1 MTTCPNKNLPE
12 WQELEQLVRD
22 LAYTIWDLNNGNG
35 IDKAPNGA
43 ESILFKSLLEH
54 HNGDRNAAIQSKAK
68 IYSNEF
74 KEWFGD
80 WEKAFIIPM
89 SFMPKKG
96 WVVGK
101 IIDNPIDAAN
111 ICDNTQ
117 IKVLNSIIKQ
127 FGKPNNKGKFYAK
140 PVTILA
146 KSPINNKQI
155 HHSTVAVRINGKIY
169 LYDMPQSEYIKYN
182 SENNGTVIKEYSPR
196 LIEYTEENLKTL
208 YGTADENI
216 HLNDESIL
224 DNDIIELPLTNSSKV
239 VDENG
244 EPLGVSEEQA
254 KPNSVQDIKEK
265 ITKAISDESLQTTE
279 EEGKKVEEKC
289 GVDSSQ
295 GAGAAALRA
304 LRNKHK

>member
-1 MTTCPNKNLPE
+1 
-12 WQELEQLVRD
+12 
-22 LAYTIWDLNNGNG
+22 
-35 IDKAPNGA
+35 
-43 ESILFKSLLEH
+43 
-54 HNGDRNAAIQSKAK
+54 
-68 IYSNEF
+68 
-74 KEWFGD
+74 
-80 WEKAFIIPM
+80 M

-127 FGKPNNKGKFYAK
+127 FGKPNNRGTFYAK
-140 PVTILA
+140 PVTIWA

-224 DNDIIELPLTNSSKV
+224 DNDIIELPLTNASKV
-239 VDENG
+239 IDENG
-244 EPLGVSEEQA
+244 EPLVVYHGTS
-254 KPNSVQDIKEK
+254 KSIGNIID
-265 ITKAISDESLQTTE
+265 
-279 EEGKKVEEKC
+279 
-289 GVDSSQ
+289 
-295 GAGAAALRA
+295 
-304 LRNKHK
+304 

>member
-1 MTTCPNKNLPE
+1 
-12 WQELEQLVRD
+12 
-22 LAYTIWDLNNGNG
+22 
-35 IDKAPNGA
+35 
-43 ESILFKSLLEH
+43 
-54 HNGDRNAAIQSKAK
+54 
-68 IYSNEF
+68 
-74 KEWFGD
+74 
-80 WEKAFIIPM
+80 M

-140 PVTILA
+140 PVTIWA

-224 DNDIIELPLTNSSKV
+224 DNDIIELPLTNASKV
-239 VDENG
+239 IDDEFNDIK
-244 EPLGVSEEQA
+244 QD
-254 KPNSVQDIKEK
+254 SVQDIKEK